1 MDEWNVNV
9 HVFDQDKINPEVKHM
24 TDEGCKKKK
33 LTLDKSVQFYL
44 WIIVGF
50 LYFCMTQLF
59 VFSNPFAVL
68 YWAIYSTGRWAFEVF
83 QCVVHLLHHIG
94 DLWWCWEF
102 VMILRAILKPLVLN
116 GPPYSV
122 GPNALV
128 PAHTASFHVK
138 ISIGTIPLNCSDS
151 LCPHTYSIV
160 TRPLFSSFSESD
172 SSQQS
177 GPLAPLVCWRCLKLQ
192 DPGSTSQ
199 SPLNQVIAK
208 PLHKYLNITSPA

>member
-1 MDEWNVNV
+1 MLMDEWNVNV

-102 VMILRAILKPLVLN
+102 DDDTESHTEAL
-116 GPPYSV
+116 GPEW
-122 GPNALV
+122 ATL
-128 PAHTASFHVK
+128 
-138 ISIGTIPLNCSDS
+138 
-151 LCPHTYSIV
+151 LCWP
-160 TRPLFSSFSESD
+160 E
-172 SSQQS
+172 
-177 GPLAPLVCWRCLKLQ
+177 C
-192 DPGSTSQ
+192 PGSCSHSFIPCQ
-199 SPLNQVIAK
+199 D
-208 PLHKYLNITSPA
+208 